1 MQERKER
8 ARVLAM
14 VSVLIP
20 DGERQDGQHEK
31 HDAHWDSLA
40 AAAQGLITKSA
51 TVLAAGTGAP
61 AARFI
66 AAIWDKQTVGASCR
80 GRMPKAPQVQLE
92 VPMPYLFWA
101 VVPFELMKMWWD
113 ACERAREA
121 SAK

>member
-1 MQERKER
+1 MD
-8 ARVLAM
+8 V
-14 VSVLIP
+14 
-20 DGERQDGQHEK
+20 
-31 HDAHWDSLA
+31 
-40 AAAQGLITKSA
+40 AAQGLITKSA
-51 TVLAAGTGAP
+51 TVLAGGTGEP

-66 AAIWDKQTVGASCR
+66 AAIWDNQTVGASCC

-113 ACERAREA
+113 ACERARET